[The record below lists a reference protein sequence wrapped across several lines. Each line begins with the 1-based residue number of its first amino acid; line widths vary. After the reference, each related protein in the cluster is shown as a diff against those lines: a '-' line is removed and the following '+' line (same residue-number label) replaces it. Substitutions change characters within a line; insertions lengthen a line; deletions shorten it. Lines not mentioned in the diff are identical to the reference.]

1 MNKKSYTKFDSRLAI
16 ELERRD
22 EVRSCGGC
30 LLGIGEM
37 VGGGAA
43 AIFGGGGGI
52 AVGTLLVTAGID
64 EAANNC

>member
-1 MNKKSYTKFDSRLAI
+1 MNPNSYTKFDSRLAI

-37 VGGGAA
+37 IGGTAA
-43 AIFGGGGGI
+43 AIFGGAGGI
-52 AVGTLLVTAGID
+52 AVGTILVTAGVD